1 MPGKM
6 PARVLL
12 RVATWRT
19 LALLTTG
26 TLTDHR
32 LGASVAVVADY
43 EGANLPFDFLAD
55 LLVDENFRV
64 VRAALV
70 PVGAV

>member
-1 MPGKM
+1 
-6 PARVLL
+6 
-12 RVATWRT
+12 
-19 LALLTTG
+19 
-26 TLTDHR
+26 
-32 LGASVAVVADY
+32 VVADY

>member
-1 MPGKM
+1 MRGKM
-6 PARVLL
+6 PGRVLV
-12 RVATWRT
+12 RSPADSRSF
-19 LALLTTG
+19 G
-26 TLTDHR
+26 DGHPHR

>member
-19 LALLTTG
+19 LVLTTG

-32 LGASVAVVADY
+32 LGASVAVVANY